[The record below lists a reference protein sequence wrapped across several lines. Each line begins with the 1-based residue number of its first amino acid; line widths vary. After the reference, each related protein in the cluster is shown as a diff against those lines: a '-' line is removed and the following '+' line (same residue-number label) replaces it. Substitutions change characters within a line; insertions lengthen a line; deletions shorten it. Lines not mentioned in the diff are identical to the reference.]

1 MGRQS
6 EDAESAVVQSRSP
19 SPPREG
25 TLYERKCQ
33 VVNREIDRMGMGKYQ
48 WCIWWLCGFGYLL
61 DLLWA
66 QAFGLVVSPLK
77 QELAFTSTSAAT
89 RA

>member
-6 EDAESAVVQSRSP
+6 ETQEETDLASGVSSP
-19 SPPREG
+19 QGG
-25 TLYERKCQ
+25 TLYERKCAI
-33 VVNREIDRMGMGKYQ
+33 VNREIDAMGMGRYQ

-66 QAFGLVVSPLK
+66 QAFGLVVNPLA
-77 QELAFTSTSAAT
+77 QELGFGSMLRRTA
-89 RA
+89 